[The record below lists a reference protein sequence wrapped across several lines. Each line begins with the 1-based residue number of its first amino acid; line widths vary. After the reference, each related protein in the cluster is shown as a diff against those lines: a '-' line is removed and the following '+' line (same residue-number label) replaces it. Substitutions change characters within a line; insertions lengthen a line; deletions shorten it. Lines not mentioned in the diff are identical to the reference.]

1 MGRESEFKFFQRHT
15 NGQHVHEKMLNITNQ
30 ENSNWNPQ
38 WDSTSYLLEWLSS
51 EWQETTSVGEKK
63 GILVHCWCDIYWCS
77 LMENSQED
85 SQNGKNRTTIY
96 DPAIS
101 LLDIYLKE
109 TKALTWKDTRSTM
122 FTAVLLTIAK
132 IRKQPTYPSQMNEHR
147 RCATHIHGILFDH
160 KKKEI
165 LLFITTGMNLKSLL
179 LSAVGQRQLLYGFTY
194 MWNTRNKTKHEA
206 HS

>member
-1 MGRESEFKFFQRHT
+1 
-15 NGQHVHEKMLNITNQ
+15 
-30 ENSNWNPQ
+30 
-38 WDSTSYLLEWLSS
+38 
-51 EWQETTSVGEKK
+51 
-63 GILVHCWCDIYWCS
+63 
-77 LMENSQED
+77 
-85 SQNGKNRTTIY
+85 
-96 DPAIS
+96 
-101 LLDIYLKE
+101 
-109 TKALTWKDTRSTM
+109 M

-132 IRKQPTYPSQMNEHR
+132 IRKQPTYPSQMNEYSFIHSFIHSCR
-147 RCATHIHGILFDH
+147 KQPTYPSQMNECATHTHGILFDH